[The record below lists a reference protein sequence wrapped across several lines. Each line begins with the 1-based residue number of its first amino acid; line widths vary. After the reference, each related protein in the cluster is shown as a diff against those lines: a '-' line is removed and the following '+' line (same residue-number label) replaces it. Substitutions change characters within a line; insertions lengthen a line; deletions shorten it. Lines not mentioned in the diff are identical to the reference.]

1 MLAISQVYGS
11 HSATEAQPA
20 INTVKITNKTMK
32 GGAVDEGYGLYCT
45 VVVLLP
51 PPSYVNAISEPGVQ
65 S

>member
-1 MLAISQVYGS
+1 MYGS

-20 INTVKITNKTMK
+20 IKTVKITKNEKRE
-32 GGAVDEGYGLYCT
+32 AVDDGCGLYCI
-45 VVVLLP
+45 VVVLLS